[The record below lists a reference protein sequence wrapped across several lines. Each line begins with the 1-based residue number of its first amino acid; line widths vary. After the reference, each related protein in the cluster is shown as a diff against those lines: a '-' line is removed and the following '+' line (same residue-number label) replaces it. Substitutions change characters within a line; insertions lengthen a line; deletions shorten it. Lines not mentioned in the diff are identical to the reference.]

1 MRRLDSR
8 EERRYG
14 PATLVI
20 ETDPG
25 GPQRAALFVCCP
37 SRRLE
42 RVATGRALLF
52 FRPAGHLRT
61 GPAPVV
67 NLKAAGCLQIPPAP
81 TTLPPPAARLLQ
93 Q

>member
-14 PATLVI
+14 AATLVI

-25 GPQRAALFVCCP
+25 GLQWAARFVCCP

-42 RVATGRALLF
+42 RVATGCAPLF
-52 FRPAGHLRT
+52 PNPQATCTLGPRRP
-61 GPAPVV
+61 
-67 NLKAAGCLQIPPAP
+67 
-81 TTLPPPAARLLQ
+81 
-93 Q
+93 

>member
-52 FRPAGHLRT
+52 SDPQATCALGPRRP
-61 GPAPVV
+61 
-67 NLKAAGCLQIPPAP
+67 
-81 TTLPPPAARLLQ
+81 
-93 Q
+93 